1 MFGLSKNRGIDQEI
15 EAVKSK
21 QSELEKMIASLE
33 ANQPRRFGIPEQVI
47 ELRQGEEYAG
57 IVLGKENEPSYH
69 LILLP
74 DEAEKINWANAL
86 KWAASV
92 GGYLPSRRDQAML
105 YANLKEQF
113 KEAWY
118 WSSEQYAENA
128 DYAWVQYFLNG
139 NQGSYL
145 KDGEWRA
152 RAVRRLVIQ

>member
-1 MFGLSKNRGIDQEI
+1 MFGLSKNSDINQGI
-15 EAVKSK
+15 EAVKTK

-57 IVLGKENEPSYH
+57 IILGKENEPSYH

-74 DEAEKINWANAL
+74 GEAGKINWADAQ
-86 KWAASV
+86 KWAAS
-92 GGYLPSRRDQAML
+92 GGGSLPSRRDQALL

-118 WSSEQYAENA
+118 WSCEQHAEYAA
-128 DYAWVQYFLNG
+128 CAWVQSFYGG
-139 NQGSYL
+139 NQSYHH
-145 KDGEWRA
+145 KDSEWRA
-152 RAVRRLVIQ
+152 RAVRRLIIQ